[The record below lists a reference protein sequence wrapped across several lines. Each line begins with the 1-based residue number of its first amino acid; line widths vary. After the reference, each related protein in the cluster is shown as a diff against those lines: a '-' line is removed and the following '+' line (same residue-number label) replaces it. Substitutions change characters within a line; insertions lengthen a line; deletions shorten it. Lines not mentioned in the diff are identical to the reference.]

1 VTLVDTS
8 VWIDHLHDRDAE
20 LQAMLIDAKVM
31 IHPFV
36 IGELA
41 VGSLRQRKTIL
52 GSLAKLPQAVVA
64 HDDEVLRL
72 IEEESLHGTGIGYID
87 SHLLAST
94 RLTNGGT
101 LWTRDLR
108 LASAAAR
115 LGLAIG
121 LPH

>member
-1 VTLVDTS
+1 MRS
-8 VWIDHLHDRDAE
+8 CARRCGH
-20 LQAMLIDAKVM
+20 
-31 IHPFV
+31 
-36 IGELA
+36 G
-41 VGSLRQRKTIL
+41 VGQHERF
-52 GSLAKLPQAVVA
+52 A